1 MDAHAGTTL
10 ALRVHAAAVKAV
22 TAGEENLRVTTLKY
36 SQGLISNT
44 DVIDAMLSLSRSRFD
59 LIQALKDYYTNR
71 TRLMRLAG
79 TIEEIL

>member
-1 MDAHAGTTL
+1 MIPL
-10 ALRVHAAAVKAV
+10 PIFSPLRLPAAC
-22 TAGEENLRVTTLKY
+22 LRVTRLKY